1 MWRLRRRAQIMA
13 ALTAPH
19 TVETFRAKAEEYE
32 RMANEADVLMAKLH
46 RTLAEA
52 YRDLADELEGR
63 TNRRN
68 TGLMPRRLRS

>member
-1 MWRLRRRAQIMA
+1 
-13 ALTAPH
+13 
-19 TVETFRAKAEEYE
+19 
-32 RMANEADVLMAKLH
+32 MAKLH